1 MKLLKQFCTLLIV
14 GLLVSAC
21 GAHSIENK
29 KSKKEAPVRIANDS
43 LAYEIIIIDP
53 GFTAY
58 LNAVALPEGLLQS
71 KRYLE
76 ARNRV
81 WVTTMESK
89 SSKSEGIS
97 SRYL

>member
-58 LNAVALPEGLLQS
+58 LNAVALPEGYYNQ
-71 KRYLE
+71 RYLE
-76 ARNRV
+76 ARNRDK
-81 WVTTMESK
+81 MGYYLESK